1 MKESNADY
9 VRELD
14 DLSLARA
21 LTGEFI
27 EQYCTNPNPR
37 KCRHKWDE
45 ELDCSCCT
53 ACAYRWLKEVRR
65 DEH

>member
-1 MKESNADY
+1 MKELNADY

-27 EQYCTNPNPR
+27 EQYCTSPNPLEC
-37 KCRHKWDE
+37 KHKWDE

-53 ACAYRWLKEVRR
+53 ACVYRWLKKERR